1 MARGRMITNR
11 IASDAKINQLIDDT
25 SRLAFTW
32 LITFA
37 DAEGRTY
44 GDPAMVRSMVFPR
57 RGDVEVDQM
66 QSYIQQWAELGL
78 IYWYEANGDLW
89 IEFVNFKKNQPNLR
103 GDREPA
109 SEIPPYDPDLAG
121 QLPDNIQQ
129 TSGELPANIPVK
141 LREVKLREEKRRE
154 VKRSE
159 VNDDDMTSGVLA
171 ELSSVFVSETQIPE
185 MTGGPPRWIGA
196 LQKMVDAG
204 ITPEDLRAGIRA
216 LKKKDY
222 KIAGPWSVHN
232 AAVMEMSS
240 RKAGKS
246 DGGLTFAGEWVS

>member
-44 GDPAMVRSMVFPR
+44 GDPAMVRSLVFPR
-57 RGDVEVDQM
+57 RGDVEIDQM
-66 QSYIQQWAELGL
+66 QAYIQQWAELGL

-109 SEIPPYDPDLAG
+109 SEIPSYDPDNDG
-121 QLPDNIQQ
+121 QLPDNILQ
-129 TSGELPANIPVK
+129 TSGNLPANNP
-141 LREVKLREEKRRE
+141 VKLREEKRRE

-159 VNDDDMTSGVLA
+159 VNGGDDPAFTSGVLA
-171 ELSSVFVSETQIPE
+171 ELSSVFVEETQIPE
-185 MTGGPPRWIGA
+185 LTGGPPRWIGA

-204 ITPEDLRAGIRA
+204 ITPDDLRAGIRA
-216 LKKKDY
+216 LRKKDY
-222 KIAGPWSVHN
+222 KIAGPWSVQN

-240 RKAGKS
+240 RKSGRNNGNTA
-246 DGGLTFAGEWVS
+246 FAGEFVT